1 MFSFEVAEITECLAS
16 ILISLIQP
24 FALEINDTNPLP
36 AGVTGCI
43 PGRYLSQISGWEN
56 SWEKRTSAGQALI
69 ITTGSR

>member
-43 PGRYLSQISGWEN
+43 PGRYLS
-56 SWEKRTSAGQALI
+56 
-69 ITTGSR
+69 